1 MIAHIKGMLLYKSFD
16 QAIVDVN
23 GIGYQVYIPLTTFYQ
38 LPEVY
43 DPVSLNTCTLLKDNT
58 IEIYGFITA
67 EEREVFKSLIGI
79 SGIGPRLARNIL
91 SGISVDELWMAIKRR
106 DAARLS
112 SIPGVG
118 RKTAERLVVELA
130 DRIKGVMEAQPD
142 EEIKGVF
149 KDVVSALVNLGYKP
163 SEAEGAVE
171 RVRKEVGE
179 DEGFEVIFKKAL
191 KVLSREG
198 ASPL

>member
-1 MIAHIKGMLLYKSFD
+1 MIAHIKGVLLYKSFD

-43 DPVSLNTCTLLKDNT
+43 DPVSLNTCTLLRENT

-67 EEREVFKSLIGI
+67 EEREVFKSLIGV
-79 SGIGPRLARNIL
+79 SGVGPRLARNIL
-91 SGISVDELWMAIKRR
+91 SGISVDELWVAIKRR

-130 DRIKGVMEAQPD
+130 DRMKGVMETRSD
-142 EEIKGVF
+142 EMRGVF
-149 KDVVSALVNLGYKP
+149 KDVVSALTNLGYKA
-163 SEAEGAVE
+163 SEAQGAVE
-171 RVRKEVGE
+171 RVMEEIGE
-179 DEGFEVIFKKAL
+179 DGGFEVIFKKAL
-191 KVLSREG
+191 KALSRSLTQEG
-198 ASPL
+198 